1 MFYNPSVP
9 VPRDLRVTLEM
20 ITLERILTEGILLVA
35 QDS

>member
-9 VPRDLRVTLEM
+9 LPRDFLVTLEM

>member
-1 MFYNPSVP
+1 MFYN
-9 VPRDLRVTLEM
+9 RDLLVTLEM

>member
-9 VPRDLRVTLEM
+9 LLRDLLVTLEM